1 MARPVVGNPFAN
13 QIGTVSPTAQTV
25 DIYERGVAKRSS
37 LDSLANMLTN
47 IQAKADPVLKAAEK
61 RAAEREYAEGQ
72 ALYEKTR
79 KSLGDAVRDGVIE
92 EGASPYLRKGY
103 RVSNLNILSNKFA
116 TELDVALNAKQLYK
130 NGNPAAAEAY
140 ARKFAE
146 DFASKNNID
155 GFTPQEVAEYFLP
168 NQQKA
173 SAAFISSWRTKNIT
187 WQRDQNYIKFGE
199 EVGEF
204 SNTLFSDT
212 DTPEQRE
219 LKQLTFGNWLES
231 KITQAETDG
240 MDRSRINSTMAN
252 NILITA
258 LENKDASILDV
269 FDRLKVG
276 TGFMGNSAEIR
287 QKVLTT
293 TNSIEAMIAA
303 DEKEVADQRK
313 ARIAADVAQAEK
325 NALDASLIAFSGKN
339 DAAATQAL
347 DESIAIFRASGESDK
362 ARTWI
367 KFKREMAKAGA
378 DDRNDDGAALKQLN
392 KDLEGLTDPTE
403 VLKIVNEALGDEL
416 ISWETSQS
424 IMNRVQKRITEDN
437 KLVPYDF
444 SQSSNGVKITFDGF
458 LNQLD
463 VKDDMYGNADEALI
477 TLARETIYED
487 YRQWIDGFPKDE
499 PPSRAERRAEAR
511 RIVEEAEQLFTK
523 PKIQNDR
530 DATLAEIQELRN
542 PKPQETTP
550 VPTANTDSGTIIERI
565 LQYFGG
571 SDPALDPFPN
581 N

>member
-1 MARPVVGNPFAN
+1 MAVRQVIGNPFEN
-13 QIGTVSPTAQTV
+13 QIGTVSPTAQVV
-25 DIYERGVAKRSS
+25 DTYERGVAERSTLGS
-37 LDSLANMLTN
+37 LSDMLTRVA
-47 IQAKADPVLKAAEK
+47 AKADPVLKAAEK

-79 KSLGDAVRDGVIE
+79 KSLGDAVRDGIIE

-146 DFASKNNID
+146 DFAAKNNLD

-168 NQQKA
+168 NQQKS
-173 SAAFISSWRTKNIT
+173 SAAFISAWRTKNVT

-219 LKQLTFGNWLES
+219 LKQLTFGNWLEG

-240 MDRSRINSTMAN
+240 MDRARINSTMAN

-303 DEKEVADQRK
+303 DEKEIADQQK
-313 ARIAADVAQAEK
+313 AKRDAAVSSAETDALSAALLSFDGK
-325 NALDASLIAFSGKN
+325 DERAMEILDASIATFM
-339 DAAATQAL
+339 AT
-347 DESIAIFRASGESDK
+347 GEADK

-367 KFKREMAKAGA
+367 KFKREMSRAGA
-378 DDRNDDGAALKQLN
+378 DDRNDNGVALRQLNEDLQGITDPIEALKL
-392 KDLEGLTDPTE
+392 
-403 VLKIVNEALGDEL
+403 VNIALQDEL
-416 ISWETSQS
+416 ITWDTSQS
-424 IMNRVQKRITEDN
+424 IMKGLQTRTDANN

-444 SQSSNGVKITFDGF
+444 SQSANGVKITFDGF
-458 LNQLD
+458 LAQLN
-463 VKDDMYGNADEALI
+463 VKDALNNSDEGLI
-477 TLARETIYED
+477 SLARETMYED
-487 YRQWIDGFPKDE
+487 YRQWFDGFPKDE

-511 RIVEEAEQLFTK
+511 RIVNDAKEMFTLPSVQEKIQVKLDNIAEARKPAPVVSTATPQPNEPGFNIFEWIDSLFT
-523 PKIQNDR
+523 
-530 DATLAEIQELRN
+530 
-542 PKPQETTP
+542 TP
-550 VPTANTDSGTIIERI
+550 PMPE
-565 LQYFGG
+565 
-571 SDPALDPFPN
+571 
-581 N
+581 

>member
-1 MARPVVGNPFAN
+1 MARPVIGNPFEN
-13 QIGTVSPTAQTV
+13 QIGTVSPTAQVV
-25 DIYERGVAKRSS
+25 DTYERGVAKRSS
-37 LDSLANMLTN
+37 LDSLANMLTS
-47 IQAKADPVLKAAEK
+47 IKAKADPVLKAAEQ

-79 KSLGDAVRDGVIE
+79 KSIGDAVRDGIIE

-219 LKQLTFGNWLES
+219 LKQLTFGNWLEG
-231 KITQAETDG
+231 KISQAETDG
-240 MDRSRINSTMAN
+240 MDRSRINSTMAD

-303 DEKEVADQRK
+303 DEKEVADQRE
-313 ARIAADVAQAEK
+313 AQTAAAVTEAETNALNASLLAFNGNDDVAMAE
-325 NALDASLIAFSGKN
+325 LDK
-339 DAAATQAL
+339 
-347 DESIAIFRASGESDK
+347 SIAVFQATGEADK

-367 KFKREMAKAGA
+367 KFKREMTRAGA
-378 DDRNDDGAALKQLN
+378 EDRNDDGVALRQLN
-392 KDLEGLTDPTE
+392 EDLEGVTDPTTA
-403 VLKIVNEALGDEL
+403 LKLVNEALENEL
-416 ISWETSQS
+416 ITWDTSQS
-424 IMNRVQKRITEDN
+424 IMNRLQTRTDNNN

-444 SQSSNGVKITFDGF
+444 SQSSNGVKIIFDGF
-458 LNQLD
+458 MAQVD
-463 VKDDMYGNADEALI
+463 VKDGLGNSTNAGLSA
-477 TLARETIYED
+477 LARETVYED
-487 YRQWIDGFPKDE
+487 YRQWFDSFPKDA

-511 RIVEEAEQLFTK
+511 KIVNDALEIFTLPKVQQDVTKKLDEIREE
-523 PKIQNDR
+523 
-530 DATLAEIQELRN
+530 RN
-542 PKPQETTP
+542 PAPVDTP
-550 VPTANTDSGTIIERI
+550 PITPEDTGASIIERI
-565 LQYFGG
+565 LNYFGG
-571 SDPALDPFPN
+571 EDKAQDPLPAN
-581 N
+581 

>member
-1 MARPVVGNPFAN
+1 MARPVIGNPFAN
-13 QIGTVSPTAQTV
+13 QIGTVSATAQPV
-25 DIYERGVAKRSS
+25 DIYQRGVVQRSPFEALS
-37 LDSLANMLTN
+37 NTLSNL
-47 IQAKADPVLKAAEK
+47 QAKADPILKAQQG
-61 RAAEREYAEGQ
+61 RAAEREFAEGQ

-79 KSLGDAVRDGVIE
+79 KSLGDAVRDGIIE

-116 TELDVALNAKQLYK
+116 TELDIALNAKQLYK

-146 DFASKNNID
+146 EFSSANGLE
-155 GFTPQEVAEYFLP
+155 GFTPTEVAEYFLP
-168 NQQKA
+168 SQQKA
-173 SAAFISSWRTKNIT
+173 SAAFISAWRTKNIS

-199 EVGEF
+199 EVGAF
-204 SNTLFSDT
+204 SNTLFSET
-212 DTPEQRE
+212 DSPEQRE
-219 LKQLTFGNWLES
+219 LKQLTFGNWLEN

-258 LENKDASILDV
+258 LENKDASILEV

-313 ARIAADVAQAEK
+313 AKTAAAVTEAET
-325 NALDASLIAFSGKN
+325 NALNASLLAFKGK
-339 DAAATQAL
+339 DAAAMEKL
-347 DESIAIFRASGESDK
+347 DESIAVFQATGEADK

-367 KFKREMAKAGA
+367 KFKFEMTRAGA
-378 DDRNDDGAALKQLN
+378 EDRNDDGVALRQLN
-392 KDLEGLTDPTE
+392 EDLEGVTDPTTA
-403 VLKIVNEALGDEL
+403 LKLVNEALENEL
-416 ISWETSQS
+416 ITWDTSQS
-424 IMNRVQKRITEDN
+424 IMNRLQTRTDNSN

-458 LNQLD
+458 LAQLD
-463 VKDDMYGNADEALI
+463 VKDAFGNAPEGLI
-477 TLARETIYED
+477 SAARETIYED
-487 YRQWIDGFPKDE
+487 YRQWFDNFPKDA

-511 RIVEEAEQLFTK
+511 KIVKEAEELFTLPSVQQTTQATLDAIEEA
-523 PKIQNDR
+523 
-530 DATLAEIQELRN
+530 RN
-542 PKPQETTP
+542 PAPPTTTTTTEDP
-550 VPTANTDSGTIIERI
+550 NDQPGVIERI
-565 LQYFGG
+565 LDFLGG
-571 SDPALDPFPN
+571 EDKTQDPLPEN
-581 N
+581 

>member
-1 MARPVVGNPFAN
+1 
-13 QIGTVSPTAQTV
+13 
-25 DIYERGVAKRSS
+25 
-37 LDSLANMLTN
+37 MLTS

-219 LKQLTFGNWLES
+219 LKQLTFGNWLTN
-231 KITQAETDG
+231 KIAQAETDG

-313 ARIAADVAQAEK
+313 ARIEADVAQAER
-325 NALDASLIAFSGKN
+325 NALEASISAFNGN
-339 DAAATQAL
+339 DDAATQAL
-347 DESIAIFRASGESDK
+347 DESIAIFKATGESDK

-378 DDRNDDGAALKQLN
+378 SDRNDDGAALAELN
-392 KDLEGLTDPTE
+392 RDLEELTDPSE
-403 VLKIVNEALGDEL
+403 VVKRVNIALEQET
-416 ISWETSQS
+416 ISFETANS
-424 IMNRVQKRITEDN
+424 IITRAQNRVTDGN

-463 VKDDMYGNADEALI
+463 VKDVLGNSDEGLI
-477 TLARETIYED
+477 SQARETIYED
-487 YRQWIDGFPKDE
+487 YRQWFDGFPKDK
-499 PPSRAERRAEAR
+499 PPSRSERRAEAR
-511 RIVEEAEQLFTK
+511 RIVNDAKETFTFPSVQQDTAAKLEEIREA
-523 PKIQNDR
+523 
-530 DATLAEIQELRN
+530 RN
-542 PKPQETTP
+542 PTPKPPPPPQPDEPGFSLFRWLESYLTP
-550 VPTANTDSGTIIERI
+550 PPMPE
-565 LQYFGG
+565 
-571 SDPALDPFPN
+571 
-581 N
+581 

>member
-1 MARPVVGNPFAN
+1 MAVRQVVGNPFEN
-13 QIGTVSPTAQTV
+13 QIGTVSPTAQVV
-25 DIYERGVAKRSS
+25 DTYERGVAERSS
-37 LDSLANMLTN
+37 LGSLSDMLTRLS
-47 IQAKADPVLKAAEK
+47 AKADPVLKAAEQ

-79 KSLGDAVRDGVIE
+79 KSLGDAVRDGIIE

-146 DFASKNNID
+146 DFAAKNNLD

-168 NQQKA
+168 NQQKS
-173 SAAFISSWRTKNIT
+173 SAAFISAWRTKNVT

-219 LKQLTFGNWLES
+219 LKQLTFGNWLEA

-240 MDRSRINSTMAN
+240 MDRARINATMAN

-303 DEKEVADQRK
+303 DEKEIADQQK
-313 ARIAADVAQAEK
+313 AKKDAAVSSAETEAL
-325 NALDASLIAFSGKN
+325 NASILAFKGR
-339 DAAATQAL
+339 DAAALTAL
-347 DESIAIFRASGESDK
+347 DSAIAVFKANGEPDK

-367 KFKREMAKAGA
+367 KFKREMSKAGA
-378 DDRNDDGAALKQLN
+378 DDRNDDGVALRQLNEDLQGITDPIKALKLVN
-392 KDLEGLTDPTE
+392 SALE
-403 VLKIVNEALGDEL
+403 DEL
-416 ISWETSQS
+416 ITWDTSQS
-424 IMNRVQKRITEDN
+424 IMKGLQTRTDANN

-458 LNQLD
+458 LSQLD
-463 VKDDMYGNADEALI
+463 VKDAFGNSDEGFI
-477 TLARETIYED
+477 SLARETMYED
-487 YRQWIDGFPKDE
+487 YRQWFDGFPKDE
-499 PPSRAERRAEAR
+499 PPSRAERRAEAS
-511 RIVEEAEQLFTK
+511 RIVNDAKEMFTLPSVQEETQAKLDEIAE
-523 PKIQNDR
+523 
-530 DATLAEIQELRN
+530 ARN
-542 PKPQETTP
+542 PAPPAPTAPPQPDEPEFDILKWIDSFFTTP
-550 VPTANTDSGTIIERI
+550 PMPE
-565 LQYFGG
+565 
-571 SDPALDPFPN
+571 
-581 N
+581 